1 MVERSPTKDELIRY
15 AMKALD
21 AGDPELAKKFMEQA
35 EAMRQIPDKS
45 NSPKSQK
52 HSACKFCNAPMPE
65 NASYCKKCGK
75 QQSDSK

>member
-35 EAMRQIPDKS
+35 EKISAKT
-45 NSPKSQK
+45 NSSKSQK
-52 HSACKFCNAPMPE
+52 YSSCTFCDAPMPE